1 MEPAPHRDRVTDA
14 ESPPGRTALTA
25 GLVLTVVSIAFEGL
39 AVPTVMPNVARE
51 LGGLKAYGWVF
62 SAFMIANIVAI
73 TATGQ
78 HTDRKGPLGA
88 FAAGLLLFGLGLGL
102 GGSAPSMATLIAARI
117 IQGFGGGALSAV
129 VYACVARA
137 YPTEQQPRMLALLS
151 TAWVVP
157 GLIGPALSGVVADH
171 FGWRLVFF
179 GLLPPLPIVAIL
191 TLPVLRRLPPAATAA
206 PIENRL
212 GSAMLLAAGLV
223 ALLLGLQSRL
233 FPSGL
238 GYLISGTA
246 AAMYGLRRLMPAGTL
261 TVRPGLP
268 AALVAMGLICVAF
281 FGAETL
287 IPLLLTSLRHQSL
300 TAAGSALTAATL
312 SWTTG
317 AWMQARLAKSRSRR
331 AVVGAGAVLIAI
343 GVASVASLLR
353 EATPIVMIW
362 IAWGIA
368 GLGMGIAH
376 ATTSLTV
383 LEHAPAGGEGAA
395 AAALQLANVVGV
407 ALGAGIAGAMIANF
421 GLAVSGFALALALM
435 TAAAML
441 AVATALR
448 LPGPAPG

>member
-1 MEPAPHRDRVTDA
+1 MSSRGIENQFMDGEPPSKRV
-14 ESPPGRTALTA
+14 ALTA

-39 AVPTVMPNVARE
+39 AVPTVMPTVARE

-78 HTDRKGPLGA
+78 RTDLKGPLGA

-102 GGSAPSMATLIAARI
+102 GGSAPSMAALIAARI

-157 GLIGPALSGVVADH
+157 GLIGPALSGIVADH
-171 FGWRLVFF
+171 FGWRFVFF

-191 TLPVLRRLPPAATAA
+191 TLPILRCLPPVTMAA
-206 PIENRL
+206 PFENRL
-212 GSAMLLAAGLV
+212 GSAVLLAAGLV
-223 ALLLGLQSRL
+223 ALLLGLQSPL
-233 FPSGL
+233 FPSRLGSLVFGSAATVYGL
-238 GYLISGTA
+238 G
-246 AAMYGLRRLMPAGTL
+246 RLMPAGTL
-261 TVRPGLP
+261 RVRPGLP

-300 TAAGSALTAATL
+300 AAAGSALTAATL
-312 SWTTG
+312 TWTTG
-317 AWMQARLAKSRSRR
+317 AWVQARLAKSRSRR
-331 AVVGAGAVLIAI
+331 ALVAAGAGLIAI
-343 GVASVASLLR
+343 GVASVASLLP
-353 EATPIVMIW
+353 EATPTATAW
-362 IAWGIA
+362 IAWGVT

-376 ATTSLTV
+376 AATSLTV
-383 LEHAPAGGEGAA
+383 LEHAPAGAEGAA
-395 AAALQLANVVGV
+395 SAALQLANVVGV
-407 ALGAGIAGAMIANF
+407 ALGAGVAGAMIADF
-421 GLAVSGFALALALM
+421 GLAVSGFALAFGLM
-435 TAAAML
+435 TAAALL
-441 AVATALR
+441 AVATAIR
-448 LPGPAPG
+448 LPGLARA